1 MHHFLERFCK
11 NFMGK
16 HQLVIQVFQ
25 RVLYSLH
32 LFSQNLESVVIFSGH
47 LNDPNHFLMLEFL
60 SLNVMKIKLGYM
72 NIKII
77 MIT

>member
-1 MHHFLERFCK
+1 MYPFLERFCK
-11 NFMGK
+11 NFTGK
-16 HQLVIQVFQ
+16 HHLVIQVFL

-32 LFSQNLESVVIFSGH
+32 LFSQNLESLVICSSHF
-47 LNDPNHFLMLEFL
+47 NDPNHFLMLEFL